1 MSQFPRTNIKLS
13 SFIQVLGFPS
23 CTTLK
28 TCTLYQCTY
37 SQSTLPCNILSET
50 SQPDADRDGEEV
62 ATDAVPQNQSNN
74 GNQSLSPSE
83 DKMAEVL
90 EEANEEEE
98 STKSPERTSEKS
110 SPEEEQPG
118 NN

>member
-1 MSQFPRTNIKLS
+1 MYYIADLHSLPMHLFSP
-13 SFIQVLGFPS
+13 
-23 CTTLK
+23 
-28 TCTLYQCTY
+28 
-37 SQSTLPCNILSET
+37 TLPCNILSET
-50 SQPDADRDGEEV
+50 SQPDADRDGEDV

-118 NN
+118 NNWRSQGLGYQILL

>member
-1 MSQFPRTNIKLS
+1 MYYIEDLHSFPMHLFS
-13 SFIQVLGFPS
+13 P
-23 CTTLK
+23 
-28 TCTLYQCTY
+28 
-37 SQSTLPCNILSET
+37 TLPCINILSET
-50 SQPDADRDGEEV
+50 SQPDADRDGEDNV